1 MIAFYLRYPRSHK
14 DYALKFDPACEQMA
28 TVMAQFALDLNKA
41 PDDMQVKKVNA
52 YETDFAYRDLPDLV
66 KALTSPEAK
75 EFGDLSS
82 VAIYKDVPTDRKL
95 TKIMKGHY
103 LSLTLGNWTL
113 VKPDLPIQVL
123 SPGEERPDDI
133 ITPPSD
139 PDIAVLRN
147 LAFANA
153 SGIKVNAK
161 IVPPEEGNKSVK
173 KMLADNFITNLQTD
187 SNKVNFIAES
197 IRDFNEKGPIYQ
209 LTFGDKSNLLTWI
222 SEIVKF

>member
-1 MIAFYLRYPRSHK
+1 MIAFYLRYPHSHK

-28 TVMAQFALDLNKA
+28 TVMAQFALDLDKA

-103 LSLTLGNWTL
+103 LSLTLDNWTL

-139 PDIAVLRN
+139 PDIAILRN

-153 SGIKVNAK
+153 NGIKVDAK

>member
-1 MIAFYLRYPRSHK
+1 MITFYLRYPRSRK
-14 DYALKFDPACEQMA
+14 DYALKFDPANEQMA
-28 TVMAQFALDLNKA
+28 TVIQQFALDLDKA
-41 PDDMQVKKVNA
+41 PDDMQVKKVNSYDA
-52 YETDFAYRDLPDLV
+52 DFVYSDLPDLAE
-66 KALTSPEAK
+66 ALASSEAQQ
-75 EFGDLSS
+75 FGELSNA
-82 VAIYKDVPTDRKL
+82 AIYKKAPNDRKL
-95 TKIMKGHY
+95 TKLMKGHY
-103 LSLTLGNWTL
+103 LCLKINGWTL

-153 SGIKVNAK
+153 SGIKVDAK

-197 IRDFNEKGPIYQ
+197 IRDFDEKGPIYQ